1 MRVCS
6 SFLRRLSGLL
16 TFAMIVLPA
25 QLSAAGGGGG
35 EAIVFVADSRRFT
48 GLWAWF
54 TNLYNESLAY
64 FTLLTVI
71 CIPLLALLLSSV
83 MGFILSRTGIDLK
96 SRAVAGH

>member
-1 MRVCS
+1 MRSCS
-6 SFLRRLSGLL
+6 LPRRLSVLL
-16 TFAMIVLPA
+16 TFMIVVLPA

-35 EAIVFVADSRRFT
+35 KAIVFVADSRRLT

-71 CIPLLALLLSSV
+71 CIPLLALLLSTV